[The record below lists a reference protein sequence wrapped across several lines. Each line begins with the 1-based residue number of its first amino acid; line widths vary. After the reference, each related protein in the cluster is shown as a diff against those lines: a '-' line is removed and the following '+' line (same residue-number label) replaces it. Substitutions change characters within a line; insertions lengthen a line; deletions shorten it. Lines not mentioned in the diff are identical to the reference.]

1 MKRTFY
7 NVLPVFSIII
17 LLSLISCKQKEEQQ
31 RQNFISSEAPD
42 LTKEELK
49 TVHKDT
55 NYKYEYRTGKS
66 GDYEYNY
73 DVSGTDNEGN
83 KVSGT
88 VYVNGKYG
96 NGTINNAN
104 GEGVEVETEWIG
116 KGVMKAKDSQGNE
129 YKLEVD

>member
-96 NGTINNAN
+96 EPWTTDQKKNAFFTTWA
-104 GEGVEVETEWIG
+104 EQQPEEIEHSEHYYDTERN
-116 KGVMKAKDSQGNE
+116 K
-129 YKLEVD
+129 

>member
-7 NVLPVFSIII
+7 NIIPVFIII
-17 LLSLISCKQKEEQQ
+17 VLLSLISCKQKEEQQ